1 MRRTMPVRQFA
12 DIPHEPLRLVRDP
25 EASVLPPNPAVQDG
39 VRVLYLGT
47 TRRRVEGEATGFVY
61 FADPRRREIE
71 VAEADLPSVL
81 SHRAFVLAL

>member
-1 MRRTMPVRQFA
+1 MRDSMPVRQFT
-12 DIPHEPLRLVRDP
+12 DVPREPLRLVRDD
-25 EASVLPPNPAVQDG
+25 ASEVLPPNPLLRDG

-47 TRRRVEGEATGFVY
+47 ARRRVEGAATGYVY

-81 SHRAFVLAL
+81 AHRAFVLAY